1 MLAQVRVDSMKVFRF
16 VYENIRLV
24 VCILVLIIW
33 VWYDYFCWLTLLM
46 IAASYYEGKIIDYI
60 RIIMER
66 YNATDTDAEN
76 NKNDV

>member
-1 MLAQVRVDSMKVFRF
+1 
-16 VYENIRLV
+16 
-24 VCILVLIIW
+24 
-33 VWYDYFCWLTLLM
+33 M
-46 IAASYYEGKIIDYI
+46 IAASYYEGKIIDFI